1 VNRATAQ
8 HGYLHHYPKCG
19 KKSAETINTKF
30 SIVQLLV
37 EGFVRH
43 KRQHFHCNWQQGFW
57 WIIGGVWIASGVL
70 GRNAISTTPRQVRS
84 ACRDQ
89 AATVVSRAP
98 KPQSR
103 DFQLPACAVSRI
115 S

>member
-1 VNRATAQ
+1 MNRATAQ

-57 WIIGGVWIASGVL
+57 WMKAHRQGLDRVWGFGEKCNFNDA
-70 GRNAISTTPRQVRS
+70 
-84 ACRDQ
+84 
-89 AATVVSRAP
+89 
-98 KPQSR
+98 
-103 DFQLPACAVSRI
+103 
-115 S
+115 